1 MLSIETFKIAVPA
14 INRYSEVIK
23 RIDFN
28 KQRNNDPL
36 KQHNLSTIDFL
47 DKELSGKLQQLFDNE
62 NQELLNI
69 LDERIN
75 KAATSLEDKI
85 RQNTIFNLKIYDEL
99 REKLSNQ
106 EKVINENKGE
116 KLNTER
122 LQINQNK
129 LFEDNKQLRQE
140 LRQELQEQN
149 NKQKINFELLHEK
162 LVEQQHEKLQRQ
174 QINHEQLQE
183 QQQINHEQL
192 QIDIL
197 NLNTKTQEHFKNEF
211 QDYKIIQALQGQEIK
226 AIEIRLNLQQEQFNK
241 ELEMR
246 LNLQKEQ
253 FNKELEMRLNL
264 QQEQFENELNRQL
277 DVEHDELINKIVLYH
292 AFKLKFT
299 TDLNNVRAIADV
311 NNMKNYDGFDIDDI
325 RKEKDQFNTFI
336 NKKLWE
342 TKLTNSQN
350 RLNVYSQENPN
361 GDVVFDKYIK
371 SNPQLFI

>member
-1 MLSIETFKIAVPA
+1 
-14 INRYSEVIK
+14 
-23 RIDFN
+23 
-28 KQRNNDPL
+28 
-36 KQHNLSTIDFL
+36 
-47 DKELSGKLQQLFDNE
+47 
-62 NQELLNI
+62 
-69 LDERIN
+69 
-75 KAATSLEDKI
+75 
-85 RQNTIFNLKIYDEL
+85 
-99 REKLSNQ
+99 
-106 EKVINENKGE
+106 
-116 KLNTER
+116 
-122 LQINQNK
+122 
-129 LFEDNKQLRQE
+129 
-140 LRQELQEQN
+140 
-149 NKQKINFELLHEK
+149 
-162 LVEQQHEKLQRQ
+162 LVEQQHEKLQRQQINHEQLQEQQ

-226 AIEIRLNLQQEQFNK
+226 ELEIQLNLQRAQFNKELEMRLNLQKKQFNK

-253 FNKELEMRLNL
+253 F
-264 QQEQFENELNRQL
+264 ENELNRQL
-277 DVEHDELINKIVLYH
+277 DVEHDEVINKMVLYH

-336 NKKLWE
+336 EKKLWE

>member
-1 MLSIETFKIAVPA
+1 MLSLETLKIAVSEISLYDMSMSNYAVGKTPPPEGKY
-14 INRYSEVIK
+14 RYIEYHK
-23 RIDFN
+23 ARERLE
-28 KQRNNDPL
+28 K
-36 KQHNLSTIDFL
+36 NLS
-47 DKELSGKLQQLFDNE
+47 EKLQPLIDND
-62 NQELLNI
+62 NQELLNR

-75 KAATSLEDKI
+75 TSETSLEDKI
-85 RQNTIFNLKIYDEL
+85 RQHTIFNLKIYDEL
-99 REKLSNQ
+99 QEKISNQ
-106 EKVINENKGE
+106 EKVINENTGE
-116 KLNTER
+116 KF
-122 LQINQNK
+122 IYK
-129 LFEDNKQLRQE
+129 LSEDNKQLRQE
-140 LRQELQEQN
+140 LQEQN
-149 NKQKINFELLHEK
+149 NRQKINLEQLHEK

-226 AIEIRLNLQQEQFNK
+226 ELEIQLNLQRAQFNK

-264 QQEQFENELNRQL
+264 QKEQFENELNRQL
-277 DVEHDELINKIVLYH
+277 DVEHDEVINKMVLYH

-325 RKEKDQFNTFI
+325 RKEKNQFNTFI
-336 NKKLWE
+336 EKKLWE

>member
-1 MLSIETFKIAVPA
+1 MLSLETLKIAVPEITRHNEICIRA
-14 INRYSEVIK
+14 KMVDARTSNQDKQDKLNRCEKSDQK
-23 RIDFN
+23 
-28 KQRNNDPL
+28 
-36 KQHNLSTIDFL
+36 LS
-47 DKELSGKLQQLFDNE
+47 KKLQHLIDND
-62 NQELLNI
+62 NQELLNR

-75 KAATSLEDKI
+75 KSETSLEDKI
-85 RQNTIFNLKIYDEL
+85 RQHTIFNLKIYDEL
-99 REKLSNQ
+99 REKISNQ
-106 EKVINENKGE
+106 EKVIIFNDKFIY
-116 KLNTER
+116 KLS
-122 LQINQNK
+122 
-129 LFEDNKQLRQE
+129 EDNKQLRQE
-140 LRQELQEQN
+140 LQEQN
-149 NKQKINFELLHEK
+149 NRQKINLEQLHEK

-226 AIEIRLNLQQEQFNK
+226 ELEIQLNLQREQFNK

-264 QQEQFENELNRQL
+264 QKEQFENELNRQL
-277 DVEHDELINKIVLYH
+277 DVEHDEVINKMVLYH

-336 NKKLWE
+336 EKKLWE

>member
-14 INRYSEVIK
+14 INRYSELSQ
-23 RIDFN
+23 RI
-28 KQRNNDPL
+28 KQRHISERGKRPHAEIEQSISVSLQNLDPQL
-36 KQHNLSTIDFL
+36 YM
-47 DKELSGKLQQLFDNE
+47 ELQPLFDNE
-62 NQELLNI
+62 NQELLNR

-75 KAATSLEDKI
+75 KSATSLEDKI

-99 REKLSNQ
+99 REKLTNQ
-106 EKVINENKGE
+106 EKVINENKG
-116 KLNTER
+116 R

-140 LRQELQEQN
+140 LRQELQEQI

-197 NLNTKTQEHFKNEF
+197 NLNTNTQEHFKNEF

-226 AIEIRLNLQQEQFNK
+226 EIEIRLNLQKEQFNK

-264 QQEQFENELNRQL
+264 QKEQFENELNRQL
-277 DVEHDELINKIVLYH
+277 DVEHDELINKMVLYH

>member
-1 MLSIETFKIAVPA
+1 MLSLETLKIAVT
-14 INRYSEVIK
+14 VITRHNEICIRVK
-23 RIDFN
+23 GEDRSTTVSLKSQQEKVQYKLDQLENLN
-28 KQRNNDPL
+28 KKLN
-36 KQHNLSTIDFL
+36 
-47 DKELSGKLQQLFDNE
+47 KELSEKLQPLIDND
-62 NQELLNI
+62 NQELLNR

-75 KAATSLEDKI
+75 KSETSLEDKI
-85 RQNTIFNLKIYDEL
+85 RQHTIFNLKIYDEL
-99 REKLSNQ
+99 REKISNQ

-116 KLNTER
+116 KF
-122 LQINQNK
+122 IYK
-129 LFEDNKQLRQE
+129 LSEDNKQLRQG
-140 LRQELQEQN
+140 LQEQN
-149 NKQKINFELLHEK
+149 NRQKINLEQLHK
-162 LVEQQHEKLQRQ
+162 QLVEQQHEKLQRQ

-183 QQQINHEQL
+183 QQQINHE
-192 QIDIL
+192 
-197 NLNTKTQEHFKNEF
+197 HFKNEF

-226 AIEIRLNLQQEQFNK
+226 ELEIQLNLQREQFNK

-253 FNKELEMRLNL
+253 F
-264 QQEQFENELNRQL
+264 ENELNRQL
-277 DVEHDELINKIVLYH
+277 DVEHDEVINKMVLYH

-336 NKKLWE
+336 EKKLWE

>member
-1 MLSIETFKIAVPA
+1 M
-14 INRYSEVIK
+14 
-23 RIDFN
+23 
-28 KQRNNDPL
+28 
-36 KQHNLSTIDFL
+36 
-47 DKELSGKLQQLFDNE
+47 
-62 NQELLNI
+62 
-69 LDERIN
+69 DERIN
-75 KAATSLEDKI
+75 KSTTSLEDKI

-99 REKLSNQ
+99 REKLTNQ
-106 EKVINENKGE
+106 EKVINENKG
-116 KLNTER
+116 R
-122 LQINQNK
+122 LQINQDE

-140 LRQELQEQN
+140 LQEQ
-149 NKQKINFELLHEK
+149 
-162 LVEQQHEKLQRQ
+162 Q
-174 QINHEQLQE
+174 QINQEQLQE

-197 NLNTKTQEHFKNEF
+197 NLNTNTQEHFKNEF

-226 AIEIRLNLQQEQFNK
+226 EIEIRLNLQKEQFNK

-264 QQEQFENELNRQL
+264 QKEQFENELNRQL
-277 DVEHDELINKIVLYH
+277 DVEHDELINKMVLYH

>member
-14 INRYSEVIK
+14 INRYSELSRSINFTK
-23 RIDFN
+23 
-28 KQRNNDPL
+28 NDPR
-36 KQHNLSTIDFL
+36 KKHHPYESTIDSL
-47 DKELSGKLQQLFDNE
+47 DKELSGKLQPLFDNE
-62 NQELLNI
+62 NQELLNR

-75 KAATSLEDKI
+75 KSATSLEDKI

-99 REKLSNQ
+99 REKLTNQ
-106 EKVINENKGE
+106 EKVINENKG
-116 KLNTER
+116 R

-140 LRQELQEQN
+140 LRQELQEQI

-162 LVEQQHEKLQRQ
+162 LVEQQHEKIQRQ

-197 NLNTKTQEHFKNEF
+197 NLNTNTQEHFKNEF

-226 AIEIRLNLQQEQFNK
+226 EIEIRLNLQKEQFNK

-264 QQEQFENELNRQL
+264 QKEQFENELNRQL
-277 DVEHDELINKIVLYH
+277 DVEHDELINKMVLYH